1 MQTTYARLIN
11 TESLL
16 DDVVASF
23 QGDTPAPYVE
33 VLEVNDELRGFLHDF
48 AELAAGRVAAKQE
61 APLADWLELY
71 RENTPPGEFDAHF
84 EKLCAATTNA
94 KAAPDLKERTQ
105 RIATAW
111 LAFYEWASQ
120 HRADA
125 EQDHPSSFDLSQLE
139 RVIFSAL
146 NGNKAA
152 KAMMRGLNAADLN
165 TCYALLNRSMI
176 ENKQRGARLFAN
188 PAWLQ
193 AELTADLQRRADH
206 G

>member
-1 MQTTYARLIN
+1 MQTTYARLMN

-16 DDVVASF
+16 DDVAASF

-33 VLEVNDELRGFLHDF
+33 VLEVNDELRDILRDY
-48 AELAAGRVAAKQE
+48 AKLAARHQATTQA

-84 EKLCAATTNA
+84 EKWSAATESA
-94 KAAPDLKERTQ
+94 KAVPDLKERTQ

-111 LAFYEWASQ
+111 LEFYEWASQ

-125 EQDHPSSFDLSQLE
+125 AQDRPSSFDLPQLE

-152 KAMMRGLNAADLN
+152 KAMMRNLNAADLN
-165 TCYALLNRSMI
+165 TCYALLNSSML
-176 ENKQRGARLFAN
+176 ENKQRGARLFAY